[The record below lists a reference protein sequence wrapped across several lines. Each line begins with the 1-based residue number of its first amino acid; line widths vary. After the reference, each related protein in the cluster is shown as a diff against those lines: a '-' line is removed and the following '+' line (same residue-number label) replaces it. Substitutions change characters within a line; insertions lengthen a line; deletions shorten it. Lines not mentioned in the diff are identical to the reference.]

1 MISDIMQ
8 KIIVMMN
15 AIIIMNMDAIIIIN
29 MDATQA
35 KDADA
40 KNHGRKPKQDF
51 GPPAEN
57 HVPGWRAF
65 YINTTIYNR
74 QEVNYEP

>member
-40 KNHGRKPKQDF
+40 KNHG
-51 GPPAEN
+51 E
-57 HVPGWRAF
+57 VRAH
-65 YINTTIYNR
+65 
-74 QEVNYEP
+74 PSAGDCPML

>member
-29 MDATQA
+29 MDVTQA

-40 KNHGRKPKQDF
+40 KNQGELF
-51 GPPAEN
+51 L
-57 HVPGWRAF
+57 
-65 YINTTIYNR
+65 
-74 QEVNYEP
+74 